1 MSLYAV
7 EVDGGP
13 AGGTAAQRQ
22 SQTFS
27 VSFPFPEAYA
37 CQQKFMHSLL
47 SALHRGEN
55 ALLESPTGT
64 GKTLALLCA
73 ALEWQRQVTAAN
85 KGEEA
90 EDLAGG
96 RVCAK

>member
-1 MSLYAV
+1 MAQYAV
-7 EVDGGP
+7 EVEGHD
-13 AGGTAAQRQ
+13 AGTA
-22 SQTFS
+22 TVYT
-27 VSFPFPEAYA
+27 VSFPVEAYG

-73 ALEWQRQVTAAN
+73 ALAWQRQVTAAN
-85 KGEEA
+85 NGEEA
-90 EDLAGG
+90 EDLADG